1 MTIHKHVWWV
11 NEYMEDICKIC
22 KRSKEDIKAEKLKLN
37 IDKIID
43 DNAELL
49 ERLGSDYDE
58 NGVPYWDK

>member
-1 MTIHKHVWWV
+1 MTLHKHVWWV
-11 NEYMEDICKIC
+11 NEYMEDACKIC
-22 KRSKEDIKAEKLKLN
+22 KRTKEEIKAEKLNLS
-37 IDKIID
+37 IDQMLS